1 MKKKKYH
8 VGNVIKRMLR
18 HLWEQEP
25 IQFFRIALYTVAA
38 AIYPFMAVFLPKIAI
53 GILEQGGTDAGK
65 RLVLTMG
72 VYFVAA
78 GVLAIWTKYLLAYIN
93 TRNMRVRL
101 LYLAD
106 MSEKLMTMDYCH
118 FEDAKFFEEYEKGM
132 NAGNNNANGIEG
144 LYNKL
149 SELPANF
156 LALFGMVLLAGAL
169 SPILLISLVVHVL
182 MVMWTSKLT
191 HDYEYARKQELS
203 KAARRINYYKTT
215 TQDFSY
221 GKDIRIFN
229 LRDRIMEN
237 YQEEINAYLVLFAK
251 IRNREYALGFLS
263 LFTLFVSNVL
273 TYGILI
279 YEVLHGMPISSFSMY
294 VTMVTT
300 LMASMITFGNDLAF
314 VWNEGEYVDDFYRF
328 LDAPLV
334 EEGTK
339 TRTDIFKNDIREII
353 ESEDKIFESK
363 NERLEENED
372 VHPLKYKAHLE
383 RRITEEN
390 LLKGKEDLKNRT
402 LEIRFEHVSF
412 RYPHT
417 EKNVFTDLNFTIHA
431 GERLAI
437 VGVNGAGK
445 STLVKLMTGLF
456 APTEGHIYV
465 NDVDIR
471 ELKKSEVY
479 ELYSA
484 VFQEVNVLAFTLR
497 ENVGCHAR
505 DVDEKK
511 VQTALDKVGLWKK
524 VEGFENGLD
533 QMMLKVID
541 ENGTDF
547 SGGERQKLSIAR
559 ALYKDAPMVIMDEP
573 TAALDAL
580 AEAEIYE
587 NFSSLVEGKTA
598 VYISHRLASTRFCDK
613 IALFDADGLE
623 EYGTHEELME
633 KKGRYYEMF
642 VVQGK
647 YYQESYEEYYQE
659 EVV

>member
-1 MKKKKYH
+1 MSSKEQKGQKKYN
-8 VGNVIKRMLR
+8 VLRVIKRMLK
-18 HLWEQEP
+18 HIWEQEP
-25 IQFFRIALYTVAA
+25 VQFGRVAIYTILA
-38 AIYPFMAVFLPKIAI
+38 AIYPFMAVILPKIAI
-53 GILEQGGTDAGK
+53 GILEQGGEDAGK
-65 RLVLTMG
+65 QLVITMG
-72 VYFVAA
+72 VYFVVA
-78 GVLAIWTKYLLAYIN
+78 GVIAVLTEFVMACITS
-93 TRNMRVRL
+93 RNMRIRL

-106 MSEKLMTMDYCH
+106 MTKKLMTMDYCY
-118 FEDAKFFEEYEKGM
+118 FEDAKFFEEYDKGM
-132 NAGNNNANGIEG
+132 NAGNSNHNGIEG
-144 LYNKL
+144 VYNRM
-149 SELPANF
+149 SRMPANF
-156 LALFGMVLLAGAL
+156 LSLMGMVILAGTL
-169 SPILLISLVVHVL
+169 SPVLLISLVLHVL
-182 MVMWTSKLT
+182 VVMWTSKLT
-191 HDYEYARKQELS
+191 HDYEYAQKEELS
-203 KAARRINYYKTT
+203 KATRRISYYKRT

-229 LRDRIMEN
+229 LRDRIMAN
-237 YQEEINAYLVLFAK
+237 YQEEINAYLILFAK
-251 IRNREYALGFLS
+251 IRNREYVLGFLS
-263 LFTLFVSNVL
+263 LFTLFITNVL

-279 YEVLHGMPISSFSMY
+279 YEVLHGMPVSSFSMY
-294 VTMVTT
+294 VTMITT
-300 LMASMITFGNDLAF
+300 LMTSMITFGNDLAF

-339 TRTDIFKNDIREII
+339 TKADVLK
-353 ESEDKIFESK
+353 DKK
-363 NERLEENED
+363 
-372 VHPLKYKAHLE
+372 
-383 RRITEEN
+383 TM
-390 LLKGKEDLKNRT
+390 
-402 LEIRFEHVSF
+402 EIRFEHVSF

-456 APTEGHIYV
+456 APTEGKIYI
-465 NDVDIR
+465 NDVDIT
-471 ELKKSEVY
+471 ELKKSEIY

-505 DVDEKK
+505 DVDDAR

-524 VEGFENGLD
+524 VEGFEAGLD

-559 ALYKDAPMVIMDEP
+559 GLYKDAPMVIMDEP

-623 EYGTHEELME
+623 EYGTHEELMT
-633 KKGRYYEMF
+633 KKGKYYEMF

-647 YYQESYEEYYQE
+647 YYQEEA
-659 EVV
+659 V

>member
-1 MKKKKYH
+1 MSSKEQKGQKKYN
-8 VGNVIKRMLR
+8 VLRVIKRMLK
-18 HLWEQEP
+18 HIWEQEP
-25 IQFFRIALYTVAA
+25 VQFGRVAIYTILA

-53 GILEQGGTDAGK
+53 GILEQGGINAGE

-72 VYFVAA
+72 IYFVAA
-78 GVLAIWTKYLLAYIN
+78 GVLAILTKYLLAYIS
-93 TRNMRVRL
+93 TRNMRIRL

-106 MSEKLMTMDYCH
+106 MSKKLMTMDYSH

-132 NAGNNNANGIEG
+132 NAGNSDYNGIEG
-144 LYNKL
+144 VYNKL

-156 LALFGMVLLAGAL
+156 LALMGMIILAGAL
-169 SPILLISLVVHVL
+169 SPILLVSLVVHVL
-182 MVMWTSKLT
+182 VVMWTSKLT
-191 HDYEYARKQELS
+191 HDYEYAQKEELS
-203 KAARRINYYKTT
+203 KATRRISYYKRT

-229 LRDRIMEN
+229 LRDRIMAN
-237 YQEEINAYLVLFAK
+237 YQNEINAYLVLFGK

-263 LFTLFVSNVL
+263 LFTLFITNVL

-279 YEVLHGMPISSFSMY
+279 YEVLHGMPVSSFSMY
-294 VTMVTT
+294 VTMITT
-300 LMASMITFGNDLAF
+300 LMTSMITFGNDLAF

-339 TRTDIFKNDIREII
+339 TKADVLK
-353 ESEDKIFESK
+353 DKK
-363 NERLEENED
+363 
-372 VHPLKYKAHLE
+372 
-383 RRITEEN
+383 TM
-390 LLKGKEDLKNRT
+390 
-402 LEIRFEHVSF
+402 EIRFEHVSF

-456 APTEGHIYV
+456 APTEGKIYI
-465 NDVDIR
+465 NNVDIT
-471 ELKKSEVY
+471 ELKKSEIY

-505 DVDEKK
+505 DVDDLR
-511 VQTALDKVGLWKK
+511 VQIALDKVGLWKK
-524 VEGFENGLD
+524 VEGFEAGLD

-559 ALYKDAPMVIMDEP
+559 GLYKDAPMVIMDEP

-623 EYGTHEELME
+623 EYGTHDELMA
-633 KKGRYYEMF
+633 KKGKYYEMF

-647 YYQESYEEYYQE
+647 YYQEEA
-659 EVV
+659 V